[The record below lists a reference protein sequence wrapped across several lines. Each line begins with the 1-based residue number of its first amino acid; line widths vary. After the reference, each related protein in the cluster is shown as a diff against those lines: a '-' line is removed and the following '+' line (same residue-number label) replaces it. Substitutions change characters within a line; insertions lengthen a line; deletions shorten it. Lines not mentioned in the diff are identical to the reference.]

1 MVGYICI
8 IFLDKNMYQEKH
20 LIELFTQQSQN
31 MYTTLSQQSQNMYT
45 TLSQQSQNQ
54 ISKSEKE
61 AKSISVTHKYIIRK
75 P

>member
-1 MVGYICI
+1 M
-8 IFLDKNMYQEKH
+8 KNK
-20 LIELFTQQSQN
+20 QN

-75 P
+75 PWIDIDKEVYMDCWNITFTSRPL